1 MKSFRQKKFFLQA
14 IGVISVSLML
24 VSQLT
29 FAAIEPRIVGGVES
43 SPDERDFMMHL
54 KVMTPMSQGDP
65 TSLVLSSRDGSLSSY
80 EGVLI
85 SQGQTLEFRSPFNGQ
100 FLDGAFASELV
111 DCGSGESP
119 CEDVSGKV
127 CLIQDDGNPLTAKID
142 NCEAGKGVAAII
154 YDDQSV
160 GIDVADVHSTRIPVI
175 GIKSQDGLDFLNA
188 VGSGVLGTVVGF
200 SECGGTLIRP
210 DWVVTAAH
218 CVTDDIEG
226 KRSITPLPPQN
237 FKLIQG
243 GHEIPE
249 ETKSV
254 IAAENELSVKRVLIH
269 QEFSVGRDGYLQNDI
284 ALIEL
289 TSPAT
294 IEKPLNIS
302 DSELISL
309 AIDSGESALVIG
321 RGRQNRVSEA
331 ELNDGKGADSTKLF
345 EVELPLVALEVCQEK
360 VDQQAQPDNKTA
372 TRLNAGQLCMGG
384 VPQGE
389 IGGCKGDSGGP
400 IVLQKGDGTFS
411 LAGLV
416 SQGIDGCAQ
425 PGIPEIHTRVPAY
438 ARAIDD
444 VINGTTNEFKGEPIE
459 ETAVLEESGSKGG
472 GGGGA
477 INIFLGIILILV
489 RGSSG
494 RCFSYFRRNC

>member
-1 MKSFRQKKFFLQA
+1 MKDFSRKPFFLQA
-14 IGVISVSLML
+14 IGLISVSLVF

-43 SPDERDFMMHL
+43 NPDERDFMMHL
-54 KVMTPMSQGDP
+54 KVMIPLPLGGP
-65 TSLVLSSRDGSLSSY
+65 TELHLVSDDGSLSFY
-80 EGVLI
+80 EGAFI
-85 SQGQTLEFRSPFNGQ
+85 SQGETLEFRSPFNGQ
-100 FLDGAFASELV
+100 LLDGAFAGELV
-111 DCGSGESP
+111 DCGLGESP

-127 CLIQDDGNPLTAKID
+127 CLIQDGGNPLTAKIG

-175 GIKSQDGLDFLNA
+175 GIRSQDGLDFLSGL
-188 VGSGVLGTVVGF
+188 GSAVLGTFVQF
-200 SECGGTLIRP
+200 SGCGGTLIRP

-218 CVTDDIEG
+218 CVTDDLEEG
-226 KRSITPLPPQN
+226 LITPLAPQN

-243 GHEIPE
+243 GHEIPV
-249 ETKSV
+249 ETKRM
-254 IAAENELSVKRVLIH
+254 IAARNELSVKRVLIH
-269 QEFSVGRDGYLQNDI
+269 QGFSVGEDGTGQDDI

-289 TSPAT
+289 ASPAT
-294 IEKPLNIS
+294 TEKPLNIS
-302 DSELISL
+302 DSESLSL

-321 RGRQNRVSEA
+321 RGRQNRVSES
-331 ELNDGKGADSTKLF
+331 ELDDGEGSSSTKLF
-345 EVELPLVALEVCQEK
+345 EVELPLVAIEVCQEK
-360 VDQQAQPDNKTA
+360 VDQQAQQGQDNKAA

-384 VPQGE
+384 IPEGE

-400 IVLQKGDGTFS
+400 IVLQKGDGTLS

-438 ARAIDD
+438 AKAIDD
-444 VINGTTNEFKGEPIE
+444 VISGKTNEFKGEPIE

-472 GGGGA
+472 GGGA
-477 INIFLGIILILV
+477 INLFMGIILILV
-489 RGSSG
+489 RTW
-494 RCFSYFRRNC
+494 RFRPRTLKLLSA